1 MPLAVVEKIL
11 TPGGMRPRDKAESE
25 GYCPF
30 CASPLEPGESICP
43 DCLLDVAL
51 QAALEE

>member
-1 MPLAVVEKIL
+1 MAVVEKAF
-11 TPGGMRPRDKAESE
+11 TPAALHEEIQREDG

-30 CASPLEPGESICP
+30 CACPLDPGESICP

-51 QAALEE
+51 KAALEG